1 MRNSIRWSIPTIQ
14 PSTLYYIL
22 LLGDYNTCICE
33 LSRINDQSATSYTL
47 HGACPRHRIFT
58 NALKCVS
65 RIKTCIEVVTRPS
78 SPGSLY
84 GKSSVRV
91 AAFIAKSVMSH
102 SAVTDPLPS
111 TRRRRVVTSKNAD
124 DWSITE
130 SACKC
135 DWGEK
140 KKNKNKNKSHVK

>member
-1 MRNSIRWSIPTIQ
+1 MRNSIRWLIPTIQ
-14 PSTLYYIL
+14 PSTLHHVL
-22 LLGDYNTCICE
+22 LSDDYNTCICE

-58 NALKCVS
+58 NAPKCVS
-65 RIKTCIEVVTRPS
+65 RIKTCIAVVTWPS

-111 TRRRRVVTSKNAD
+111 TRRRRVVTRRKTRMIDRSRKARANA
-124 DWSITE
+124 T
-130 SACKC
+130 
-135 DWGEK
+135 GEREK
-140 KKNKNKNKSHVK
+140 KNKNKSHVK